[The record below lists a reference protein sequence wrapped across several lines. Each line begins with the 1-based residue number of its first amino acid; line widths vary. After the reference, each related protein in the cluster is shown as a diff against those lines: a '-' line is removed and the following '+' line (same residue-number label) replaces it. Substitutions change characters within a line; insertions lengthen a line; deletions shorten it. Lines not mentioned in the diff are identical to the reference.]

1 MSEVAAEIRRAC
13 GDMKAE
19 AAKHKATTA
28 VVAAAAAAATIVDL
42 TAETDAAP
50 AVAAVSPVDIET
62 LQQQLLYQ
70 LHTSYGNRT
79 ESKVLRKYEE
89 VRSVYYYT
97 YILFRTF
104 VCVCVSVCP
113 SLYVC
118 ASHTHSH

>member
-28 VVAAAAAAATIVDL
+28 VVAAAAAATIVDL

-79 ESKVLRKYEE
+79 ESKVLRK
-89 VRSVYYYT
+89 
-97 YILFRTF
+97 
-104 VCVCVSVCP
+104 
-113 SLYVC
+113 
-118 ASHTHSH
+118 